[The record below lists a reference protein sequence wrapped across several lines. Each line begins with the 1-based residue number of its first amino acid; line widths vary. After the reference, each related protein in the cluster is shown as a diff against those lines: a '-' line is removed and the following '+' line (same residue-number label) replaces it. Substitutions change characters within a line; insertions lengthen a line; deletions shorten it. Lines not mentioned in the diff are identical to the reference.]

1 MKKAYYARPI
11 SVDNTPQEKRDHD
24 LIRAL
29 GFEPYPIDEEKQ
41 AILARYREVGME
53 AFRPAVEASDA
64 LIFRAFPDGSIGAGV
79 AQEIAW
85 AVAAGV
91 PVIGDF
97 CTSPRHNAVQS
108 GGRLDGDE
116 RQRDLL
122 PAVSLAREVR
132 HRSVRDG
139 PREAAAHP

>member
-91 PVIGDF
+91 PVIEY
-97 CTSPRHNAVQS
+97 PRQVERRTLS
-108 GGRLDGDE
+108 VDGTRAMLAE
-116 RQRDLL
+116 LGQR
-122 PAVSLAREVR
+122 
-132 HRSVRDG
+132 
-139 PREAAAHP
+139 